1 MSSVSV
7 MPREVEWT
15 VKDLEALPD
24 DGLQDELLDGILLV
38 SPGPVGRHQRAC
50 ARLHLV
56 LAAACPPE
64 LEVFFAPVDWQPDG
78 RTSLQ
83 PDLLVIAGGDAD
95 SRRCTS
101 R

>member
-64 LEVFFAPVDWQPDG
+64 LKGVLRAG
-78 RTSLQ
+78 RLA
-83 PDLLVIAGGDAD
+83 AGRSDFVAAGSAGD
-95 SRRCTS
+95 RGR
-101 R
+101 

>member
-1 MSSVSV
+1 

-24 DGLQDELLDGILLV
+24 DGLQDELLDGIRLV

-64 LEVFFAPVDWQPDG
+64 R